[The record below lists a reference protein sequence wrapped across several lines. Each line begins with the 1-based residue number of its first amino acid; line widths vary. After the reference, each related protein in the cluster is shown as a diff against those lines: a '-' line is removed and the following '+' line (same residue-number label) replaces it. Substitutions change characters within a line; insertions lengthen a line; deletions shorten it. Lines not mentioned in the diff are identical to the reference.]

1 MHPEQNHKPSNR
13 NQKRQTRLD
22 AGERVAVELGRV
34 GDLEVR
40 RVVGVGQEEWRMSP
54 LLVDREEDVLGDRR
68 RGERRGFVPG
78 ERRVWVGERRG
89 FILVGECKTFVLGD
103 RGRF

>member
-1 MHPEQNHKPSNR
+1 
-13 NQKRQTRLD
+13 
-22 AGERVAVELGRV
+22 
-34 GDLEVR
+34 
-40 RVVGVGQEEWRMSP
+40 MSP